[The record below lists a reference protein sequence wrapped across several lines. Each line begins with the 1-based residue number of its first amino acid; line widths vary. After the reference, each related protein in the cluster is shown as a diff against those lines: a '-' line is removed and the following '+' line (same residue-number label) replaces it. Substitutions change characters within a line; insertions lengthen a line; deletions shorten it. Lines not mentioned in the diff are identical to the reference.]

1 MVTSNDNVVAVAPRQ
16 ATIGALAAAAPG
28 ARLIGDP
35 AAVITG
41 IRFDSRLVQPGDL
54 FAALPGGDFD
64 GHRFIAGAIANGA
77 AAVLCER
84 ETDSSMPQ
92 IVVADAR
99 AALAP
104 IAAEFYGH
112 PSREL
117 TMIGLTG
124 TDGKTTT
131 SYLVD
136 SILRAAGHRTGLMG
150 TVAIRISPE
159 NELRLAHQ
167 TTPESSLVQAY
178 LRAMVEA
185 GVGTAVLEATSHGLA
200 RHRLDGTTFNIAGVT
215 NITHEHL
222 EFHKTIDAYRRAK
235 AILLERV
242 GASGGTAVLN
252 ADDEGARAIAP
263 YADGAEIVWFSMSGA
278 SAQITATDAVVRGSG
293 SEFTLHLDGQRTRIA
308 LPLIGEF
315 NIANALLAAGVCHA
329 AGVDVKTIHYALEH
343 APGVPGRMN
352 RIAHGQPFDVVVD
365 YAHTPDSLRKILT
378 LLRALYPANRLI
390 IVTGSAGERDPTKRP
405 LQGAV
410 CAELADVS
418 VFTSEDPRNE
428 DPDAIIR
435 DIARGAEERGG
446 RADETYYEVTDRRE
460 AIRRAFALAN
470 PGDCVLLAGKGHETS
485 IIWGFDHVP
494 WNEAAIATQLL
505 HELGLTALG
514 ES

>member
-1 MVTSNDNVVAVAPRQ
+1 MVASNDSLVSVAPRR
-16 ATIGALAAAAPG
+16 ATLSDLASAVPG
-28 ARLIGDP
+28 ARLSGDP
-35 AAVITG
+35 ATAVSG

-64 GHRFIAGAIANGA
+64 GHRFIAGAVANGA
-77 AAVLCER
+77 AAILCEHD
-84 ETDSSMPQ
+84 TAVPVPQ
-92 IVVADAR
+92 IVAADAR

-104 IAAEFYGH
+104 IAAEFFGH

-136 SILRAAGHRTGLMG
+136 DILRAAGRRTGLMG
-150 TVAIRISPE
+150 TVAIRVAPDI
-159 NELRLAHQ
+159 ELRLAHQ

-185 GVGTAVLEATSHGLA
+185 SVDTAILEATSHGLA
-200 RHRLDGTTFNIAGVT
+200 RHRLDGTTFDIAGVT

-242 GASGGTAVLN
+242 AASRGVVVLN
-252 ADDEGARAIAP
+252 ADDEGARSIAG
-263 YADGAEIVWFSMSGA
+263 YAAGAEVRWFSMGGA
-278 SAQITATDAVVRGSG
+278 EAQIAATNIVTRGAG
-293 SEFTLHLDGQRTRIA
+293 STFTLHLDERRIRIA

-315 NIANALLAAGVCHA
+315 NIANALCAAGICDA
-329 AGVDVKTIHYALEH
+329 AGADLATIQHALAH
-343 APGVPGRMN
+343 AQGVPGRMN
-352 RIAHGQPFDVVVD
+352 RIALGQPFDVVVD

-378 LLRALYPANRLI
+378 LLRSFYPANRLI
-390 IVTGSAGERDPTKRP
+390 VVTGSAGERDPTKRP

-418 VFTSEDPRNE
+418 FFTSEDPRNE

-435 DIARGAEERGG
+435 AIAEGAEGRGG
-446 RADETYYEVTDRRE
+446 RANETFYELTDRRD
-460 AIRRAFALAN
+460 AIRRAFALAD

-485 IIWGFDHVP
+485 IILGFEHVP
-494 WNEAAIATQLL
+494 WDEAAVATELL
-505 HELGLTALG
+505 HELGLPATG
-514 ES
+514 G